1 MADLTMWTVATLA
14 LVGPL
19 AMAVIAACRGAPV
32 ARMVA
37 VQMATT
43 IGVLLAIALTF
54 ADDQPSSIDLPLM
67 LALLALPATL
77 LFALFEERWL

>member
-1 MADLTMWTVATLA
+1 MSAWTLAALA

-19 AMAVIAACRGAPV
+19 LIAVVAAGRGRPAARLV
-32 ARMVA
+32 AIQLASSV
-37 VQMATT
+37 
-43 IGVLLAIALTF
+43 GVLLALTLSF
-54 ADDQPSSIDLPLM
+54 ADDQPSTIDLALM